1 VTKDSIYTLCTIFS
15 AFLHDKLKRIIAADV
30 TQYHQVLSHVA
41 TIFGHRG
48 QGRMQGWNVVGGH
61 ILGGQLTF
69 LFVKF
74 E

>member
-1 VTKDSIYTLCTIFS
+1 MTKDSIYTLCTIFS

-48 QGRMQGWNVVGGH
+48 QGRICRAGTSLVGIYWVANLH
-61 ILGGQLTF
+61 FCL
-69 LFVKF
+69 
-74 E
+74 